1 MRIWIAAWMTAK
13 TGWRLE
19 IEYKQPEGGLLWG
32 IKQPLKRRVLLPMAV
47 SVLLV
52 STVLSGCGGPAASS
66 AEEYEIGEDQKLV
79 LYTSH
84 QEEVYGPIVKEFEER
99 TGIWVDVRAGGTTEM
114 LEAVKAE
121 AGLSTCDV
129 MFGGGVESYEA
140 YREYFEPYAC
150 SQSSL
155 LDSKYRSPEN
165 MWTIFTELPIVFIYN
180 SKLVSEEE
188 APVSWEEFLK
198 ERWTGQIAFADPRK
212 SGTSYTA
219 LATMAQILRLDETEM
234 MDQFVAVLDGKLSAG
249 SGEVVRE
256 VSAGVRLVGIT
267 LEEAAKK
274 EIAAGADIGM
284 VYPVEGTSAVPDG
297 CALVKGAPHEENAK
311 LFIDFTVSDDVQDLA
326 VDQFCRRSVRI
337 DMQREQEDIEALGTL
352 KIIDFDLKQ
361 AGERQEEVLKR
372 WAELVD

>member
-1 MRIWIAAWMTAK
+1 MIAGSSAKGNMRQEHEQRTMLRIFLCVLGMCAA
-13 TGWRLE
+13 
-19 IEYKQPEGGLLWG
+19 
-32 IKQPLKRRVLLPMAV
+32 
-47 SVLLV
+47 
-52 STVLSGCGGPAASS
+52 LSGCGGPASS
-66 AEEYEIGEDQKLV
+66 RAEEYEIGEDQKLV

-84 QEEVYGPIVKEFEER
+84 KAEVYGPIVKEFEER
-99 TGIWVDVRAGGTTEM
+99 TGIWVDVHAGGSTEM

-121 AGLSTCDV
+121 VGLSTCDV

-155 LDSKYRSPEN
+155 LDRKYRSPED

-180 SKLVSEEE
+180 SKMVSEEE
-188 APVSWEEFLK
+188 APLSWAEFLEK
-198 ERWTGQIAFADPRK
+198 RWKGQIAFADPRK

-219 LATMAQILRLDETEM
+219 LATMAQILKLDEE
-234 MDQFVAVLDGKLSAG
+234 DLQAQLVEVLDGKISAG

-256 VSAGVRLVGIT
+256 VGAGVRLVGIT

-284 VYPVEGTSAVPDG
+284 VYPKEGTSAVPDG

-311 LFIDFTVSDDVQDLA
+311 LFIDFTVSNDVQNLA
-326 VDQFCRRSVRI
+326 VDQFSRRSVRT
-337 DMQREQEDIEALGTL
+337 DMQREQNDIQALGTL
-352 KIIDFDLKQ
+352 KIMDFDLKR
-361 AGERQEEVLKR
+361 AGERQDAVLR
-372 WAELVD
+372 HWAELVD

>member
-1 MRIWIAAWMTAK
+1 MKMRTWMAAW
-13 TGWRLE
+13 
-19 IEYKQPEGGLLWG
+19 
-32 IKQPLKRRVLLPMAV
+32 MAV
-47 SVLLV
+47 SVLSV
-52 STVLSGCGGPAASS
+52 STVLSGCGGAAGPK
-66 AEEYEIGEDQKLV
+66 ANEYKIGEDQKLV

-84 QEEVYGPIVKEFEER
+84 KAEVYGPIVKEFEER

-121 AGLSTCDV
+121 SGLSTCDV

-155 LDSKYRSPEN
+155 LDDKYRSPEN

-180 SKLVSEEE
+180 SKLVSEEQ
-188 APVSWEEFLK
+188 APVSWGEFLK

-219 LATMAQILRLDETEM
+219 LATMAQILELDEAEM
-234 MDQFVAVLDGKLSAG
+234 MDQFVTVLDGKLSAG

-284 VYPVEGTSAVPDG
+284 VYPIEGTSAVPDG

-311 LFIDFTVSDDVQDLA
+311 LFIDFTVSNDVQDLA
-326 VDQFCRRSVRI
+326 VDQFCRRSVRT
-337 DMQREQEDIEALGTL
+337 DMQREQEDVEALGTL
-352 KIIDFDLKQ
+352 KIIDFDLKK
-361 AGERQEEVLKR
+361 AGERQEEVLKH